1 VSGKGYPTQRV
12 ESPERSH
19 FRLVSSRYESRTSRP
34 SSRLS
39 TMIGAGRQKRKL
51 LRMRVAARILSSAV
65 RRALSWTPRLH
76 QTEPQ
81 SAQTRPLKSAPSRAS
96 AASRATQTL
105 LEAPEAMGVKGMDL
119 IKDGWFMEKGDLW
132 KGQAMSLQVE
142 EILYTGTSSFQDVL
156 VFRSSTYGN
165 VLVLDGVIQVT
176 ERDEFSYQE
185 MLTHLPMHAHPCPKK
200 VLVIGGGDGGV
211 LREVLKHP
219 TVELAVLVEID
230 SEVIRVSKQYLPSLA
245 AGYDDPRVELHVMDG
260 ARYMDEHHGEYDVII
275 TDSSDPIGP
284 AEVLFKPPFYEAMSK
299 CLRPGGIVAS
309 QGECMWLHAELIAPM
324 VRACRNIFAA
334 VDYAYTTIP
343 TYPSGQIGFLL
354 CSNVDAA
361 TRNMRVPSS
370 KPTLEVQTG
379 LKYYNSQIH
388 EAAFVLPEF
397 ARRAI
402 LES

>member
-1 VSGKGYPTQRV
+1 
-12 ESPERSH
+12 
-19 FRLVSSRYESRTSRP
+19 
-34 SSRLS
+34 
-39 TMIGAGRQKRKL
+39 
-51 LRMRVAARILSSAV
+51 
-65 RRALSWTPRLH
+65 
-76 QTEPQ
+76 
-81 SAQTRPLKSAPSRAS
+81 
-96 AASRATQTL
+96 
-105 LEAPEAMGVKGMDL
+105 MGVKGAEL
-119 IKDGWFMEKGDLW
+119 IKDGWFMEKGELW

-142 EILYTGTSSFQDVL
+142 EVLYSGTSDFQDVL
-156 VFRSSTYGN
+156 VFRSTTYGN

-185 MLTHLPMHAHPCPKK
+185 MLSHLPMHAHPEPKN

-219 TVELAVLVEID
+219 SVEKVDICEID
-230 SEVIRVSKQYLPSLA
+230 GEVIRVSKLLLPTLA
-245 AGYDDPRVELHVMDG
+245 VGYKDPRVTVFVMDG
-260 ARYMDEHHGEYDVII
+260 AKYMAEHAGEYDVII

-284 AEVLFKPPFYEAMSK
+284 AEVLFKPPFYEAMSR

-309 QGECMWLHAELIAPM
+309 QGECMWLHADLIAPM

-354 CSNVDAA
+354 CSNVSSDK
-361 TRNMRVPSS
+361 RNMRVPAT
-370 KPTLEVQTG
+370 KPTPDVQAS

-402 LES
+402 LE